1 MLFTHQRKP
10 YHIIFI
16 SRRVT
21 LHIVGLT
28 PSPSN
33 TRGRTRT
40 DTVSILS
47 RLSLPLDYTGRCR
60 LWELNPPS
68 PFYENGPFNQ
78 IGKPAR

>member
-28 PSPSN
+28 PSPFN
-33 TRGRTRT
+33 TRDRTRT

-47 RLSLPLDYTGRCR
+47 RLSLPLDYTGITLHLSVCYVGIT
-60 LWELNPPS
+60 PS
-68 PFYENGPFNQ
+68 ILTVYNGA
-78 IGKPAR
+78 KRK

>member
-47 RLSLPLDYTGRCR
+47 RLSLPLDYTGITLHLSVCYVGIT
-60 LWELNPPS
+60 PS
-68 PFYENGPFNQ
+68 ILTVCNGA
-78 IGKPAR
+78 KRK

>member
-28 PSPSN
+28 PSPFN
-33 TRGRTRT
+33 TRDRTRT
-40 DTVSILS
+40 DTVEILS
-47 RLSLPLDYTGRCR
+47 FVSTANWTTRARHYTYPYAMWA
-60 LWELNPPS
+60 LHPV
-68 PFYENGPFNQ
+68 Y
-78 IGKPAR
+78 